1 MGSWSCQCSP
11 LTGGSTDSPT
21 TRCAPVNTPGMC
33 SPSALASEKVRR
45 RRPGS
50 GHTAS
55 VCTGYRCREQKER
68 SVLLQPPKAQG
79 GPQNSS
85 SRLSATSLRR
95 ERKLRRRARIGTHRR
110 PRARSSALAGHLG
123 PFWRMLVQLS
133 AGGECI
139 LLLCWAAQCDA
150 QRSATL
156 DLASPEGREAGD
168 AVHGA
173 RLALKGNG
181 AVVLARQV
189 EAERQ
194 QRGLLTRRRRR
205 HMVRQRLASGA
216 QHGRAQ
222 RPEVVHH
229 QRSAAGRAGA
239 GRQRRWGRNGSR
251 S

>member
-1 MGSWSCQCSP
+1 M
-11 LTGGSTDSPT
+11 
-21 TRCAPVNTPGMC
+21 
-33 SPSALASEKVRR
+33 
-45 RRPGS
+45 
-50 GHTAS
+50 
-55 VCTGYRCREQKER
+55 
-68 SVLLQPPKAQG
+68 LLQPPKALG
-79 GPQNSS
+79 GPQNSC

-95 ERKLRRRARIGTHRR
+95 ERKLRRRARIGTQCRPQVRR
-110 PRARSSALAGHLG
+110 SALAGRLG
-123 PFWRMLVQLS
+123 LSNAHFDAAMRRRGVHPVAVLARWR
-133 AGGECI
+133 
-139 LLLCWAAQCDA
+139 DA

-173 RLALKGNG
+173 RLALEGNG

-194 QRGLLTRRRRR
+194 QRGLLARRRRRR
-205 HMVRQRLASGA
+205 HMVRQRLAGGA

-239 GRQRRWGRNGSR
+239 ARQRRWGRNGSR